1 MSFRK
6 FHRAPKAED
15 CGALPLGVVGGGRL
29 GNIISMPPALVR
41 EIGVRAGM
49 SRSIYTL
56 AILGIFV
63 SVFGLAFAMSGPLVI
78 ATKVIAQFISTTTTE
93 FIAPEIGGPDRH
105 TPLVRNLRRFKPVQL
120 ENRVNVHEVRL

>member
-1 MSFRK
+1 
-6 FHRAPKAED
+6 
-15 CGALPLGVVGGGRL
+15 LPLGVVGGGRL